1 MQSVSLSF
9 PPFNSYHGN
18 HYPRAR
24 HTDRLQLYPLV
35 VLLPHASSPSL
46 SLTHITV
53 KYSFWPRKYRAS
65 SVKCHTSAAETFH
78 AWYTSENSPLDDT
91 TAAAAAAAA
100 SHLFHGTINQGG
112 GIPCHSLHR
121 EIAALESRETH
132 SGASHSVDSQKKSHR
147 HCMSLRD
154 RRGGRRC
161 R

>member
-35 VLLPHASSPSL
+35 VLLPHASSSSL

-78 AWYTSENSPLDDT
+78 AWYTGENSPLDDT
-91 TAAAAAAAA
+91 AGGG
-100 SHLFHGTINQGG
+100 SHLFHGTMNQGG

-121 EIAALESRETH
+121 EIAALESRD

-147 HCMSLRD
+147 H
-154 RRGGRRC
+154 
-161 R
+161 